1 MVNKKTLNSESRVY
15 LIDGSTFI
23 FRAYFAMYK
32 AAQARG
38 NNFTHSDGTP
48 TGAVM
53 AFCNMM
59 WKLINNGID
68 GVFPTHTAVIFDPK
82 GSTFRNEI
90 YPKYKAN
97 RESAPEDLI
106 PQFPLIHDAIRA
118 FNLEPI
124 IQKNFE
130 ADDLIATYTKIANSY
145 NANVTIISGDKDL
158 MQLVNDKTK
167 MYDPMPGNERFIDEE
182 AVKNK
187 FGVMPNKVVDVQ
199 ALAGDSTDNIP
210 GVPGIGIKIA
220 AELINEYGS
229 LVEVLKNSEKVK
241 QNKRRENLIEYA
253 DNARISYKL
262 ALLRQDVPIE
272 IELEKLASLDIDP
285 EKLIDFSNKLELTNF
300 SEKVSRKY
308 NISNNIEKDL
318 KEKDLSSVNIN
329 QNPLTITDE
338 ILKIPFDSQKYIII
352 KEEKELEDYIE
363 KIRSSGIVSINLET
377 SSQDL
382 LTTEIVGLSLSYKVG
397 SAVYIPLN
405 HISTDLVFDLKV
417 ANQIKEDFAL
427 KILKEMIQD
436 SSILKIGH
444 NIKNSFILLLEKNIK
459 INSLDDIMLMS
470 YVLNSGTEMHNLT
483 DLAKKYLDFN
493 ITNEKDL
500 IGSGKS
506 TISFNKISIE
516 DASSYSNQ
524 KTDCM
529 LRLWKILNNQ
539 MFVEKMIPVYDTL
552 EKPLIPILSQMYISG
567 ILVDQNIL
575 KKLSE
580 KFTLSIKKLE
590 NSIFIESGKEFNIGS
605 PKQLGEIL
613 FEKMNLDGGKKTK
626 TGSWA
631 TGADILENI
640 SLLGHPIANHV
651 LEWRQLSKLKTTY
664 TDALPKYINNKT
676 NRLHTSFSLAST
688 STGRLSSSNPNLQN
702 IPIRTKEG
710 RLIRS
715 AFISKSKNCLI
726 SADYSQ
732 IELRI
737 LAHIADIAS
746 LKKAFSDDLDIHAIT
761 ASEIFNIPLENMDS
775 ETRQKAK
782 AINFGIIY
790 GISAF
795 GLANQLSISRVESQ
809 KYIESYFKKFPGIQD
824 YMDKTKEYA
833 HKFGFVETIFGRKCH
848 YQDINSKNHAIR
860 SFTERAAI
868 NAPIQGSAAD
878 IIRRAM
884 ININNVFL
892 DKNINTKMLLSVHD
906 ELIFECPDNEAEEV
920 KELIKYT
927 MEAAAEPIIKL
938 SVPIKVDIKVST
950 NWDEA
955 H

>member
-1 MVNKKTLNSESRVY
+1 M
-15 LIDGSTFI
+15 
-23 FRAYFAMYK
+23 
-32 AAQARG
+32 
-38 NNFTHSDGTP
+38 
-48 TGAVM
+48 
-53 AFCNMM
+53 
-59 WKLINNGID
+59 
-68 GVFPTHTAVIFDPK
+68 
-82 GSTFRNEI
+82 
-90 YPKYKAN
+90 
-97 RESAPEDLI
+97 
-106 PQFPLIHDAIRA
+106 
-118 FNLEPI
+118 
-124 IQKNFE
+124 
-130 ADDLIATYTKIANSY
+130 
-145 NANVTIISGDKDL
+145 
-158 MQLVNDKTK
+158 
-167 MYDPMPGNERFIDEE
+167 
-182 AVKNK
+182 
-187 FGVMPNKVVDVQ
+187 
-199 ALAGDSTDNIP
+199 AGDSTDNIP
-210 GVPGIGIKIA
+210 GVPGIGVKIA

-338 ILKIPFDSQKYIII
+338 ILKIPTVLQGIKII

-493 ITNEKDL
+493 ITTDRSS
-500 IGSGKS
+500 GSGKS

-580 KFTLSIKKLE
+580 KFTLSINMLA
-590 NSIFIESGKEFNIGS
+590 SIFIESGYKVG
-605 PKQLGEIL
+605 
-613 FEKMNLDGGKKTK
+613 LD
-626 TGSWA
+626 
-631 TGADILENI
+631 
-640 SLLGHPIANHV
+640 H
-651 LEWRQLSKLKTTY
+651 Q
-664 TDALPKYINNKT
+664 
-676 NRLHTSFSLAST
+676 
-688 STGRLSSSNPNLQN
+688 SN
-702 IPIRTKEG
+702 
-710 RLIRS
+710 
-715 AFISKSKNCLI
+715 
-726 SADYSQ
+726 
-732 IELRI
+732 
-737 LAHIADIAS
+737 
-746 LKKAFSDDLDIHAIT
+746 
-761 ASEIFNIPLENMDS
+761 
-775 ETRQKAK
+775 
-782 AINFGIIY
+782 
-790 GISAF
+790 
-795 GLANQLSISRVESQ
+795 
-809 KYIESYFKKFPGIQD
+809 
-824 YMDKTKEYA
+824 
-833 HKFGFVETIFGRKCH
+833 
-848 YQDINSKNHAIR
+848 
-860 SFTERAAI
+860 
-868 NAPIQGSAAD
+868 
-878 IIRRAM
+878 
-884 ININNVFL
+884 
-892 DKNINTKMLLSVHD
+892 
-906 ELIFECPDNEAEEV
+906 
-920 KELIKYT
+920 
-927 MEAAAEPIIKL
+927 
-938 SVPIKVDIKVST
+938 
-950 NWDEA
+950 
-955 H
+955 

>member
-1 MVNKKTLNSESRVY
+1 MY

-82 GSTFRNEI
+82 GNTFRNEI

-124 IQKNFE
+124 VQENFE
-130 ADDLIATYTKIANSY
+130 ADDLIATYAKIADSR

-158 MQLVNDKTK
+158 MQLVNDKIK
-167 MYDPMPGNERFIDEE
+167 MYDPMPGNERFIDKE
-182 AVKNK
+182 AVKSK
-187 FGVMPNKVVDVQ
+187 FGVMPDRVVDVQ

-210 GVPGIGIKIA
+210 GVPGIGVKIA

-229 LVEVLKNSEKVK
+229 LIEVLENSEKVK

-272 IELEKLASLDIDP
+272 IKLEKLVSLDIDP
-285 EKLIDFSNKLELTNF
+285 EKLINFSNKLELTNF

-308 NISNNIEKDL
+308 NIDNNAEKYL
-318 KEKDLSSVNIN
+318 KEKALTNTTTNQSPSSIA
-329 QNPLTITDE
+329 DE
-338 ILKIPFDSQKYIII
+338 ILKIPFDNQKYIII
-352 KEEKELEDYIE
+352 REEKELEDYVK
-363 KIRSSGIVSINLET
+363 KIKNSGMMSINIET

-397 SAVYIPLN
+397 DSAYIPLN
-405 HISTDLVFDLKV
+405 HISTDLVFDLK
-417 ANQIKEDFAL
+417 ADDQIKEESTL
-427 KILKEMIQD
+427 RILKEIIQD
-436 SSILKIGH
+436 NSILKIGH
-444 NIKNSFILLLEKNIK
+444 NIKNAFILLSEKNIK
-459 INSLDDIMLMS
+459 INTLDDIMLMS

-483 DLAKKYLDFN
+483 DLAKKYLDFS
-493 ITNEKDL
+493 IANEKDL
-500 IGSGKS
+500 VGSGKS
-506 TISFNKISIE
+506 SISFNKLSIE
-516 DASSYSNQ
+516 NLSTYSNQ
-524 KTDCM
+524 KTDSII
-529 LRLWKILNNQ
+529 RLWKILNNQ
-539 MFVEKMIPVYDTL
+539 LFVEKMIPIYDTL

-567 ILVDQNIL
+567 ILVNQSIL
-575 KKLSE
+575 KELSE

-590 NSIFIESGKEFNIGS
+590 NSIFLIAGEEFNIGS

-613 FEKMNLDGGKKTK
+613 FQKMNLDGGKKTK

-640 SLLGHPIANHV
+640 SLLGHSIASHV

-676 NRLHTSFSLAST
+676 NRLHTSFALAST

-715 AFISKSKNCLI
+715 AFISKSKNSLI

-737 LAHIADIAS
+737 LAHIANIPA
-746 LKKAFSDDLDIHAIT
+746 LKKAFADDLDIHAIT
-761 ASEIFNIPLENMDS
+761 ASEIFNIPIENMDPD
-775 ETRQKAK
+775 TRQKAK

-795 GLANQLSISRVESQ
+795 GLANQLSISRIESQ
-809 KYIESYFKKFPGIQD
+809 KYIENYFKKFPGIQD
-824 YMDKTKEYA
+824 YMEKTKESVHQY
-833 HKFGFVETIFGRKCH
+833 GFVETIFGRKCH

-884 ININNVFL
+884 ININNTFL
-892 DKNINTKMLLSVHD
+892 DKNISTKMLLSVHD
-906 ELIFECPDNEAEEV
+906 EIIFEAPDNEVEEV
-920 KELIKYT
+920 KKIIKNT

-938 SVPIKVDIKVST
+938 SVPIKVDIKVSN

>member
-1 MVNKKTLNSESRVY
+1 M
-15 LIDGSTFI
+15 F
-23 FRAYFAMYK
+23 K

-59 WKLINNGID
+59 WKLVNNGID
-68 GVFPTHTAVIFDPK
+68 GIFPTHTAVIFDPK
-82 GSTFRNEI
+82 GNTFRNDI

-97 RESAPEDLI
+97 RESAPEDLV
-106 PQFPLIHDAIRA
+106 PQFPIIHDAIRA

-124 IQKNFE
+124 IQENFE
-130 ADDLIATYTKIANSY
+130 ADDLIATYAKIADSQG
-145 NANVTIISGDKDL
+145 AKVTIISSDKDL
-158 MQLVNDKTK
+158 MQLVNDKIQ
-167 MYDPMPGNERFIDEE
+167 MYDPMPGNERFIDEV

-187 FGVMPNKVVDVQ
+187 FGVMPDKVVDVQ

-229 LVEVLKNSEKVK
+229 LVNVLKNSEKVK

-262 ALLRQDVPIE
+262 ALLRQDVPIK
-272 IELEKLASLDIDP
+272 IELEKLVSLDIDP
-285 EKLIDFSNKLELTNF
+285 EKLINFSNKLELTNF

-308 NISNNIEKDL
+308 NIDNNVKKDL
-318 KEKDLSSVNIN
+318 KGKVLPSANID
-329 QNPLTITDE
+329 QNPLSIVDE
-338 ILKIPFDSQKYIII
+338 ISKIPFNGQEYIII
-352 KEEKELEDYIE
+352 KEEKELEDYI
-363 KIRSSGIVSINLET
+363 KRIKNSGIMSINIET
-377 SSQDL
+377 TSQDL

-397 SAVYIPLN
+397 SAAYIPLN

-417 ANQIKEDFAL
+417 DDQINEGFVL
-427 KILKEMIQD
+427 KILKEIIQD

-444 NIKNSFILLLEKNIK
+444 NIKNSFILLSERAIK
-459 INSLDDIMLMS
+459 INTLDDIMLMS
-470 YVLNSGTEMHNLT
+470 YVLNSGTEVHNLT

-493 ITNEKDL
+493 ITDKKTL
-500 IGSGKS
+500 TGSGKS
-506 TISFNKISIE
+506 SISFDKLSV
-516 DASSYSNQ
+516 DDVASYSNQ
-524 KTDCM
+524 KTDSII
-529 LRLWKILNNQ
+529 RLWNILKNQ
-539 MFVEKMIPVYDTL
+539 LFIEKMISVYDTL

-567 ILVDQNIL
+567 ILVNSNIL
-575 KKLSE
+575 KELSE
-580 KFTLSIKKLE
+580 KFSQSMSSLE
-590 NSIFIESGKEFNIGS
+590 NLIFTEAGEEFNIGS

-626 TGSWA
+626 KGAWA

-640 SLLGHPIANHV
+640 SLLGYSIANYII
-651 LEWRQLSKLKTTY
+651 EWRQLSKLKTTY
-664 TDALPKYINNKT
+664 TDALPKYINAKT

-710 RLIRS
+710 KLIRS
-715 AFISKSKNCLI
+715 AFISKSKNSLI

-737 LAHIADIAS
+737 LAHIADIPS

-761 ASEIFNIPLENMDS
+761 ASEIFNIPIENMDPD
-775 ETRQKAK
+775 TRQKAK

-795 GLANQLSISRVESQ
+795 GLANQLSISRIESK

-824 YMDKTKEYA
+824 YMERTKEYV
-833 HKFGFVETIFGRKCH
+833 HKFGFVKTIFGRKCH

-884 ININNVFL
+884 ININNTFL
-892 DKNINTKMLLSVHD
+892 DKNIHTRMLLSVHD
-906 ELIFECPDNEAEEV
+906 ELIFEAPDNEIEKV
-920 KELIKYT
+920 KEIIKYT

-950 NWDEA
+950 NWGEA